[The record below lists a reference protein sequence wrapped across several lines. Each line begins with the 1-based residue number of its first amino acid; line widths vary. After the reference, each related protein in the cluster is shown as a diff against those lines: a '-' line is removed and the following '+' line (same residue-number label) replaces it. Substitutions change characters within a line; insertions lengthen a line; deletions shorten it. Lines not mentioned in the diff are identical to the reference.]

1 MKRETHTEPNQ
12 ISKLVLLQERFDHLL
27 LLADHPTMVDLRG
40 WHYDPFDS
48 GLRPIAMPLSA
59 LFRLIF

>member
-48 GLRPIAMPLSA
+48 GCAPSRCPSPLCSV
-59 LFRLIF
+59 